1 MISNYLR
8 TALRS
13 FKNNKGVS
21 AINIIGLAAGI
32 AACILIV
39 IYVKD
44 ELSYDRY
51 NVNAGQIYRITE
63 NVSLN
68 GHEGSY
74 AGTEKPLK
82 PAIQH
87 VQGIE
92 KITRLIPV
100 TSLFL
105 SPNKF
110 FVKKGNEVIEEN
122 KVVYAESDL
131 FEVFTLPVIDGN
143 VAGSL
148 TDPNTAVIT
157 ESTAK
162 KYFNRTNVV
171 GETIT
176 INDSGFYRVTAVIKD
191 VPAQSH
197 FNYNFFLS
205 YSSIPESQIDGW
217 GYSGIHNYVLVKPTV
232 SISNLEKEI
241 QAIAIGH
248 YPPAITSGS
257 NYLKVKL
264 TPLLDIHLRS
274 KSQYEID
281 KGGSIQFVYIFSV
294 IAFFILLIACIN
306 FINLS
311 TARSANRAR
320 EVGVRKVIGS
330 SRGNLIG
337 QFLTE
342 SVLLTFISAVLAVVI
357 VRLMLPYF
365 NQVAD
370 KRLSITGQSFLSSLT
385 VLLLVVLLVGA
396 LAGIYPALYLSGFK
410 PIVVLKGR
418 LAAGFKRSFLRSA
431 LVVFQFSVS
440 IFLIISTL
448 VVYNQLSYMHSKD
461 IGFNKSQMLVIKNT
475 GRLGNGIDNFKQE
488 LKQIPGVEGVTI
500 SGFSPTGRE
509 RNITGLFPQLPIDIK
524 QDVLAEF
531 WRVDEDYVKT
541 MGMQLA
547 GGRNFSNRL
556 ASDSSA
562 IIVNEAFVKKMGLK
576 DPLNKMVYR
585 NSFGVQSY
593 HIVGVVKDFNFSS
606 LRENVRPLVLV
617 NERDNGAITARVR
630 GANLPMLMVQIETKW
645 KQLAGNFPFTYSF
658 MDEDFEAIYRAEQR
672 MKQIFVSFSVLA
684 IVIACLGLFGLTA
697 FAAEQRN
704 KEIAIRKVIGAG
716 TGKIINLM
724 SADFIKLVCI
734 SILIA
739 SPLGWF
745 AMNKWLED
753 FAYRISIGLS
763 VFLIAG
769 IMALAIAAITIS
781 FQTVRAALA
790 NPVKSLRTE

>member
-1 MISNYLR
+1 MISSYLR

-21 AINIIGLAAGI
+21 AINIIGLSAGI

-51 NVNAGQIYRITE
+51 NVNAKRIYRITE

-82 PAIQH
+82 LAIQD

-92 KITRLIPV
+92 KVTRLVPV
-100 TSLFL
+100 SSLFL
-105 SPNKF
+105 SPKKF

-122 KVVYAESDL
+122 KIVYAESDL
-131 FEVFTLPVIDGN
+131 FDVFTLPVIDGN
-143 VAGSL
+143 AAGSL
-148 TDPNTAVIT
+148 SDPYTAVIT
-157 ESTAK
+157 ESTARQ
-162 KYFNRTNVV
+162 YFNRLNVV
-171 GETIT
+171 GESIT
-176 INDSGFYRVTAVIKD
+176 INDSILYRVTAVIKD
-191 VPAQSH
+191 IPAQSH
-197 FNYNFFLS
+197 FNYNLFLS
-205 YSSIPESQIDGW
+205 YSSLPESEINGW
-217 GYSGIHNYVLVKPTV
+217 GYSGIHNYVLVKPAV
-232 SISNLEKEI
+232 SISTLEKEI
-241 QAIAIGH
+241 QTIAIAH
-248 YPPAITSGS
+248 YPPIITAGG
-257 NYLKVKL
+257 NYLKVNL

-311 TARSANRAR
+311 TARSANRAK

-330 SRGNLIG
+330 SRANLIG

-342 SVLLTFISAVLAVVI
+342 SVLLTFISTILAIVI
-357 VRLMLPYF
+357 VQLMLPYF

-370 KRLSITGQSFLSSLT
+370 KQLSITGPSFFSSLT
-385 VLLLVVLLVGA
+385 VLLSVVLLVGV

-418 LAAGFKRSFLRSA
+418 LAAGFKRSFLRSS

-448 VVYNQLSYMHSKD
+448 VVYNQLSYMHSRD

-488 LKQIPGVEGVTI
+488 LKQMAGVDGVTI

-531 WRVDEDYVKT
+531 WKVDEEYVKT

-547 GGRNFSNRL
+547 GGRNFSNKL

-562 IIVNEAFVKKMGLK
+562 IIVNEAFVKKMGFK
-576 DPLNKMVYR
+576 DPLNKTVYR
-585 NSFGVQSY
+585 NSFGVQAY

-606 LRENVRPLVLV
+606 LRQHVEPLVLV
-617 NERDNGAITARVR
+617 NERDNGAVTVRVSS
-630 GANLPMLMVQIETKW
+630 ANLPVLMGQIESKW
-645 KQLAGNFPFTYSF
+645 KQLAGNFQFTYSF

-672 MKQIFVSFSVLA
+672 MKRIFVSFSVLA

-697 FAAEQRN
+697 YAAEQRN

-716 TGKIINLM
+716 TGSIINLM
-724 SADFIKLVCI
+724 SSDFIKLVGI

-745 AMNKWLED
+745 AMNKWLQD
-753 FAYRISIGLS
+753 FAYRTNIGPSI
-763 VFLIAG
+763 FLLAG
-769 IMALAIAAITIS
+769 ILALVIAAITIS
-781 FQTVRAALA
+781 FQTIRAALA

>member
-1 MISNYLR
+1 MISNYLK
-8 TALRS
+8 TAVRS

-21 AINIIGLAAGI
+21 AINIIGLSAGI
-32 AACILIV
+32 AACILIM
-39 IYVKD
+39 IYVMD

-51 NVNAGQIYRITE
+51 NVNAKRIYRITE

-74 AGTEKPLK
+74 AGTEQPLK
-82 PAIQH
+82 QAIQD

-100 TSLFL
+100 SSLFL
-105 SPNKF
+105 SPKKF

-122 KVVYAESDL
+122 KIVYAESDL
-131 FEVFTLPVIDGN
+131 FEVFTLPMIEGN
-143 VAGSL
+143 AAGSL
-148 TDPNTAVIT
+148 TEPFTAVIT

-162 KYFNRTNVV
+162 KYFNRVNVV
-171 GETIT
+171 GENIT
-176 INDSGFYRVTAVIKD
+176 INDSGLYRITAVIKD
-191 VPAQSH
+191 VPSQSH

-205 YSSIPESQIDGW
+205 YTSVPESQLYCW
-217 GYSGIHNYVLVKPTV
+217 GCSGIHNYVLVKPSA
-232 SISNLEKEI
+232 SISALEKEI
-241 QAIAIGH
+241 QSIAIKH
-248 YPPAITSGS
+248 YPAAITSGS
-257 NYLKVKL
+257 NYLKVGLK
-264 TPLLDIHLRS
+264 PLLDIHLRS

-281 KGGSIQFVYIFSV
+281 KGGNIQFVYIFSV
-294 IAFFILLIACIN
+294 IALFILLIACIN

-311 TARSANRAR
+311 TARSANRAK

-330 SRGNLIG
+330 TRKNLIG

-342 SVLLTFISAVLAVVI
+342 SVLLTFISAIFAIVM
-357 VRLMLPYF
+357 VRLMLPFF
-365 NQVAD
+365 NQIAD
-370 KRLSITGQSFLSSLT
+370 KQLSVTGSSFLSAVP
-385 VLLLVVLLVGA
+385 VLLLIVLLVGA

-410 PIVVLKGR
+410 PIAVLKGR
-418 LAAGFKRSFLRSA
+418 LAAGFKRSFLRST

-448 VVYNQLSYMHSKD
+448 VVYNQLSYMHKKD

-488 LKQIPGVEGVTI
+488 LKQMPGVEDVTI
-500 SGFSPTGRE
+500 SPYLPTGRE
-509 RNITGLFPQLPIDIK
+509 RNITGLFPQLPIDVR

-531 WRVDEDYVKT
+531 WQVDDNYLKT
-541 MGMQLA
+541 MGMQLTS
-547 GGRNFSNRL
+547 GRNFSNKL

-562 IIVNEAFVKKMGLK
+562 MIVNEAFVKKMGFA
-576 DPLNKMVYR
+576 DPLNKAVYR
-585 NSFGVQSY
+585 NSLGLQQY

-606 LRENVRPLVLV
+606 LRENVQPLVLV
-617 NERDNGAITARVR
+617 NERHNGAVTARISS
-630 GANLPMLMVQIETKW
+630 ASLPLLMGKIENKW
-645 KQLAGNFPFTYSF
+645 KQLTGNIQFTWSF

-672 MKQIFVSFSVLA
+672 MKEIFISFSVLA

-697 FAAEQRN
+697 YAAEQRN

-716 TGKIINLM
+716 TGSIINLM
-724 SADFIKLVCI
+724 SADFIKLVSI

-745 AMNKWLED
+745 AMNKWLQD
-753 FAYRISIGLS
+753 FAYRTHIGAS
-763 VFLIAG
+763 VFLVAGFLALLIAV
-769 IMALAIAAITIS
+769 LTIS
-781 FQTVRAALA
+781 FQTIRAALA
-790 NPVKSLRTE
+790 NPVNSLRTE

>member
-1 MISNYLR
+1 MIGNYLK
-8 TALRS
+8 TAIRS

-21 AINIIGLAAGI
+21 VINIIGLSAGI

-51 NVNAGQIYRITE
+51 NVNANRIYRVTE

-82 PAIQH
+82 QAIQD

-92 KITRLIPV
+92 KITRLVPV
-100 TSLFL
+100 SSLFL
-105 SPNKF
+105 SPKKF
-110 FVKKGNEVIEEN
+110 FVKKGNAVIEEN
-122 KVVYAESDL
+122 KIVYAESDL
-131 FEVFTLPVIDGN
+131 FDVFTLPVIDGN
-143 VAGSL
+143 AAGALS
-148 TDPNTAVIT
+148 DPYTAVIT

-162 KYFNRTNVV
+162 KYFNRVNVV
-171 GETIT
+171 GESIT
-176 INDSGFYRVTAVIKD
+176 INDSGLYRITAVIKD
-191 VPAQSH
+191 VPSQSH
-197 FNYNFFLS
+197 FNFDLFLS
-205 YSSIPESQIDGW
+205 YSSVPESQIDAW
-217 GYSGIHNYVLVKPTV
+217 GYSGIHNYVLVKPTA
-232 SISNLEKEI
+232 SIPALEKDI
-241 QAIAIGH
+241 QSIAIKY
-248 YPPAITSGS
+248 YPSSITSGS
-257 NYLKVKL
+257 NYLKVNL
-264 TPLLDIHLRS
+264 TPLPDIHLRS

-330 SRGNLIG
+330 SRRNLIG

-342 SVLLTFISAVLAVVI
+342 SVLLAFISAVFAIVI

-370 KRLSITGQSFLSSLT
+370 KQLSITGESFLSTLT
-385 VLLLVVLLVGA
+385 VLLLVVLLVGV

-410 PIVVLKGR
+410 PIAVLKGR
-418 LAAGFKRSFLRSA
+418 LAAGFKRSFLRSS

-448 VVYNQLSYMHSKD
+448 VVYNQLSYMHKKD

-488 LKQIPGVEGVTI
+488 LKQMPGVEEVTI
-500 SGFSPTGRE
+500 SGFLPTGRE
-509 RNITGLFPQLPIDIK
+509 RNITGFFPQLPIDIK

-531 WRVDEDYVKT
+531 WKVDEDYLKT

-547 GGRNFSNRL
+547 NGRNFSNRL
-556 ASDSSA
+556 SSDSSA
-562 IIVNEAFVKKMGLK
+562 IIVNEAFIKKMGFAE
-576 DPLNKMVYR
+576 PLNKMVYR
-585 NSFGVQSY
+585 NSFGVQQY

-606 LRENVRPLVLV
+606 LREQVQPLVLV
-617 NERDNGAITARVR
+617 HERDNGAVTARVSS
-630 GANLPMLMVQIETKW
+630 ANLPVLMGQIESKW
-645 KQLAGNFPFTYSF
+645 KQLAGNFQFTYSF
-658 MDEDFEAIYRAEQR
+658 MDADFEAIYRAEQR
-672 MKQIFVSFSVLA
+672 MKQLFISFSVLA

-697 FAAEQRN
+697 YAAEQRN

-716 TGKIINLM
+716 TGSIINLI
-724 SADFIKLVCI
+724 SADFIKLVGI
-734 SILIA
+734 SIMIA

-745 AMNKWLED
+745 AMNKWLQD
-753 FAYRISIGLS
+753 FAYRTHIGVS
-763 VFLIAG
+763 VFLAAGTIA
-769 IMALAIAAITIS
+769 LVIAVITIS

-790 NPVKSLRTE
+790 NPVNSLRAE

>member
-1 MISNYLR
+1 MIGNYLK
-8 TALRS
+8 TAVRS
-13 FKNNKGVS
+13 FKNNKAVS
-21 AINIIGLAAGI
+21 AINIIGLSAGI

-51 NVNAGQIYRITE
+51 NINANRIYRVTE

-82 PAIQH
+82 QAIQD

-92 KITRLIPV
+92 KITRLVPV
-100 TSLFL
+100 SSLFL
-105 SPNKF
+105 SPKKF
-110 FVKKGNEVIEEN
+110 FVQKGNAVIEEN
-122 KVVYAESDL
+122 KIVYAESDL
-131 FEVFTLPVIDGN
+131 FDVFTLPVIDGHA
-143 VAGSL
+143 AGCLSYPY
-148 TDPNTAVIT
+148 TVVIT

-162 KYFNRTNVV
+162 KYFNRVHVV
-171 GETIT
+171 GESLT
-176 INDSGFYRVTAVIKD
+176 INDSGLYRITAVIKD
-191 VPAQSH
+191 VPSQSH
-197 FNYNFFLS
+197 FNFDFFLS
-205 YSSIPESQIDGW
+205 YSSVPESQIDGW
-217 GYSGIHNYVLVKPTV
+217 GYSGIHNYVLVKPTA
-232 SISNLEKEI
+232 SIPALEKEI
-241 QAIAIGH
+241 QSIAIKH
-248 YPPAITSGS
+248 YPSAITSGS
-257 NYLKVKL
+257 NYLKVNL
-264 TPLLDIHLRS
+264 TPLLAIHLNS

-330 SRGNLIG
+330 SRRNLIG

-342 SVLLTFISAVLAVVI
+342 SVLLTFISAVFAMVI

-370 KRLSITGQSFLSSLT
+370 KQLSITGESILST
-385 VLLLVVLLVGA
+385 VMVLLLVVLLVGV
-396 LAGIYPALYLSGFK
+396 LAGIYPAIYLSGFK
-410 PIVVLKGR
+410 PIAVLKGR
-418 LAAGFKRSFLRSA
+418 LAAGFKRSFLRSS

-440 IFLIISTL
+440 IFLIIGTL
-448 VVYNQLSYMHSKD
+448 VVYNQLSYMHKKD

-475 GRLGNGIDNFKQE
+475 GRLGNAIDNFKQE
-488 LKQIPGVEGVTI
+488 LKQMPGVEDVTI
-500 SGFSPTGRE
+500 SGFLPTGRE

-531 WRVDEDYVKT
+531 WKVDEDYLKT

-547 GGRNFSNRL
+547 NGRNFSNRL

-562 IIVNEAFVKKMGLK
+562 IIVNEAFVKKMGFAE
-576 DPLNKMVYR
+576 PLNKMVYR
-585 NSFGVQSY
+585 NSFGVQQY
-593 HIVGVVKDFNFSS
+593 RIVGVVKDFNFSS
-606 LRENVRPLVLV
+606 LREQVQPLVLV
-617 NERDNGAITARVR
+617 HERDNGAVTARVSS
-630 GANLPMLMVQIETKW
+630 ANLPVLMEQIENKW
-645 KQLAGNFPFTYSF
+645 KQLAGNFQFTYSF
-658 MDEDFEAIYRAEQR
+658 MDEDFEAVYRAEQR
-672 MKQIFVSFSVLA
+672 MKQLFISFSVLA

-697 FAAEQRN
+697 YAAEQRN

-716 TGKIINLM
+716 TGSIINLI
-724 SADFIKLVCI
+724 SADFLKLVGI

-745 AMNKWLED
+745 AMNKWLQD
-753 FAYRISIGLS
+753 FAYRTRIGVS
-763 VFLIAG
+763 VFLVAG
-769 IMALAIAAITIS
+769 IIALVIAVLTIS

-790 NPVKSLRTE
+790 NPVNSLRAE

>member
-1 MISNYLR
+1 MISNYLK
-8 TALRS
+8 TAVRS

-21 AINIIGLAAGI
+21 AINIIGLSAGI

-39 IYVKD
+39 IYVTD

-51 NVNAGQIYRITE
+51 NVNANRIYRITE

-82 PAIQH
+82 QAIQD

-92 KITRLIPV
+92 KITRLVPV
-100 TSLFL
+100 SSLFL
-105 SPNKF
+105 SPKKF

-122 KVVYAESDL
+122 KIVYAESDL
-131 FEVFTLPVIDGN
+131 FDVFTLPMIEGN
-143 VAGSL
+143 ATGSL
-148 TDPNTAVIT
+148 SEPFTTVIT

-162 KYFNRTNVV
+162 KYFNRVNVV
-171 GETIT
+171 GESII
-176 INDSGFYRVTAVIKD
+176 INDSGLYKVTAVIKD
-191 VPAQSH
+191 IPLQSH

-217 GYSGIHNYVLVKPTV
+217 GYSGIHNYVLVKPAA
-232 SISNLEKEI
+232 SISTVEKEI
-241 QAIAIGH
+241 QNIAISH
-248 YPPAITSGS
+248 YPSIITSGG
-257 NYLKVKL
+257 NYLKVNL
-264 TPLLDIHLRS
+264 TPLPDIHLRS

-281 KGGSIQFVYIFSV
+281 KGGNIQFVYIFSV

-311 TARSANRAR
+311 TARSANRAK

-330 SRGNLIG
+330 SRRNLIG

-342 SVLLTFISAVLAVVI
+342 SVLLTFISTILAIVI

-370 KRLSITGQSFLSSLT
+370 KQLSVTGSSFFSALP
-385 VLLLVVLLVGA
+385 VLLLIVLLVGA

-410 PIVVLKGR
+410 PIAVLKGR
-418 LAAGFKRSFLRSA
+418 LAAGFKRSLLRSS

-475 GRLGNGIDNFKQE
+475 GRLGNGVDNFKQE
-488 LKQIPGVEGVTI
+488 LKQMAGVEEVTI
-500 SGFSPTGRE
+500 SGFLPTGRE
-509 RNITGLFPQLPIDIK
+509 RNITGFFPQLPIDIN

-531 WRVDEDYVKT
+531 WKVDEDYVKT
-541 MGMQLA
+541 MSMQLA
-547 GGRNFSNRL
+547 NGRNFSNRL

-562 IIVNEAFVKKMGLK
+562 IIVNEAFVKKMGFTE
-576 DPLNKMVYR
+576 PLNKTVYR
-585 NSFGVQSY
+585 NSFGVYAY

-606 LRENVRPLVLV
+606 LRENVQPLVLV
-617 NERDNGAITARVR
+617 NKRDNGAVTARVSS
-630 GANLPMLMVQIETKW
+630 ANLPTLMAQIENKW
-645 KQLAGNFPFTYSF
+645 KQRAGNFQFTYSF
-658 MDEDFEAIYRAEQR
+658 MDEDFEAIYRTEQR
-672 MKQIFVSFSVLA
+672 MKQIFISFSVLA

-697 FAAEQRN
+697 YAAEQRN

-716 TGKIINLM
+716 TGSIINLM
-724 SADFIKLVCI
+724 SADFIKLVGI

-745 AMNKWLED
+745 AMNIWLQD
-753 FAYRISIGLS
+753 FAYRTHIGAS
-763 VFLIAG
+763 VFLFAG
-769 IMALAIAAITIS
+769 IIALVIAVITIS

-790 NPVKSLRTE
+790 NPVNSLRTE